1 MDQQT
6 SYNNLFAPLPETII
20 DPVLMV
26 EHTHRAHQCTSTNEN
41 RCRDKQRER
50 ERERES
56 RNDYRHIERER
67 RRERAEIVTDT
78 NI

>member
-26 EHTHRAHQCTSTNEN
+26 EHTHRAHQCTSTNQNNFRSKE
-41 RCRDKQRER
+41 
-50 ERERES
+50 
-56 RNDYRHIERER
+56 
-67 RRERAEIVTDT
+67 RERAEMTTETYKERERSRESAEIATD
-78 NI
+78 ISELEL